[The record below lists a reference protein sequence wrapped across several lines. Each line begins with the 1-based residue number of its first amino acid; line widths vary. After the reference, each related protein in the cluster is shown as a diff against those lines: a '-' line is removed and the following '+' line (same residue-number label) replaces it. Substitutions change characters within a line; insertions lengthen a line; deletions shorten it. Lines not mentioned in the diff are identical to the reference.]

1 MRFKLVSCRRVLRPM
16 ERTGMIE
23 NDKTVYEKMLGIWS
37 ITKIP
42 ALRMTPHNGEVGF
55 FWQQGPILRMPF
67 KAFEDMAPIEMVNLI
82 EKEIDKVYGINA
94 KQFRSDLSGYMA
106 NPFSSQR

>member
-1 MRFKLVSCRRVLRPM
+1 
-16 ERTGMIE
+16 MIE

-55 FWQQGPILRMPF
+55 FLATGANTSDAFQGF
-67 KAFEDMAPIEMVNLI
+67 
-82 EKEIDKVYGINA
+82 
-94 KQFRSDLSGYMA
+94 
-106 NPFSSQR
+106 

>member
-1 MRFKLVSCRRVLRPM
+1 
-16 ERTGMIE
+16 MIE

-67 KAFEDMAPIEMVNLI
+67 KAF
-82 EKEIDKVYGINA
+82 
-94 KQFRSDLSGYMA
+94 
-106 NPFSSQR
+106 